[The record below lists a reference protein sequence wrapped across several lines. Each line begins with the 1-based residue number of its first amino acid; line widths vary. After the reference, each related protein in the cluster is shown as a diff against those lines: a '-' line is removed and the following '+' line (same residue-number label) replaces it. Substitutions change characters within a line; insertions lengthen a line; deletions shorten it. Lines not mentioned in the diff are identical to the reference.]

1 MGYEFYCPHCGRII
15 PSDAKLCAYCGRPL
29 PYGHKPITAGE
40 PPKNLRIIQ
49 LSL

>member
-40 PPKNLRIIQ
+40 PPI
-49 LSL
+49 